1 MASCPAFTVPPLSLI
16 IRRPVCIH
24 RTVNLVGDPL
34 VKIFLRWTCFP
45 VRIPLFL
52 RQAL

>member
-1 MASCPAFTVPPLSLI
+1 MASCPALTVRPLSLI
-16 IRRPVCIH
+16 ICRLVCIH
-24 RTVNLVGDPL
+24 RTVNLAGDPL

-45 VRIPLFL
+45 VRTPLFL